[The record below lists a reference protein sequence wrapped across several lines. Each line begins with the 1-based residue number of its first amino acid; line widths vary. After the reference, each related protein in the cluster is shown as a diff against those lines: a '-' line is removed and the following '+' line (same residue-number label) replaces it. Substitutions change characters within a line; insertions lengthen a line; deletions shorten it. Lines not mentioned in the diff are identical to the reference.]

1 MTDRDETAA
10 PDFRAGVSLQQLPD
24 GGLLAGRVDS
34 DEVVLARR
42 GDEIFAIGAH
52 CTHYHGPLAEGLI
65 VGDTVRCPWHH
76 ACFSLRTGEALRA
89 PALDPVGCWRVERA
103 GDTVFV
109 RERLPAPL
117 PRPSARSRA
126 EPTSIVIV
134 GGGAAGLAAADML
147 RREGYGGAITMLSAD
162 EAPPCDRP
170 NLSKDFLAGTAE
182 ADWIPLRSP
191 EFYTE
196 QRIDLVLGAR
206 VASLDV
212 RGCRVDLVDG
222 RSYTFGRLLMATG
235 ATPVQLTF
243 PGEPAIPIHY
253 LRTFADSQAIIASLA
268 GATRVVVVGAS
279 FIGLEVAA
287 SLRTRG
293 LLVDVV
299 APDTVPLGRV
309 MGETVGGFIRKVH
322 EDHGVAFHLGATV
335 SRIDDRTVTL
345 SDGTKL
351 EADALVAG
359 VGVRPSIELA
369 EKAGLAVDRGVTV
382 NEYLETSA
390 PGVFAAGDIAR
401 WPDPHTGDRI
411 RVEHWVV
418 AQGQGQTAARNM
430 LGGREAYDALPFFWS
445 QHYDIRINYVGHAEA
460 WDDVAIDGSLD
471 ARDCTVTYNRAGRTV
486 AVATIGRD
494 LQSLEAERAMESG
507 GEGFTGR
514 QSPVGR

>member
-196 QRIDLVLGAR
+196 QRIDLVLGTASVAAR
-206 VASLDV
+206 CEFAIVDRNARKGTSPSDHAPV
-212 RGCRVDLVDG
+212 IVDL
-222 RSYTFGRLLMATG
+222 T
-235 ATPVQLTF
+235 
-243 PGEPAIPIHY
+243 
-253 LRTFADSQAIIASLA
+253 
-268 GATRVVVVGAS
+268 
-279 FIGLEVAA
+279 
-287 SLRTRG
+287 
-293 LLVDVV
+293 
-299 APDTVPLGRV
+299 
-309 MGETVGGFIRKVH
+309 
-322 EDHGVAFHLGATV
+322 
-335 SRIDDRTVTL
+335 
-345 SDGTKL
+345 
-351 EADALVAG
+351 
-359 VGVRPSIELA
+359 
-369 EKAGLAVDRGVTV
+369 
-382 NEYLETSA
+382 
-390 PGVFAAGDIAR
+390 
-401 WPDPHTGDRI
+401 
-411 RVEHWVV
+411 
-418 AQGQGQTAARNM
+418 
-430 LGGREAYDALPFFWS
+430 
-445 QHYDIRINYVGHAEA
+445 
-460 WDDVAIDGSLD
+460 
-471 ARDCTVTYNRAGRTV
+471 
-486 AVATIGRD
+486 
-494 LQSLEAERAMESG
+494 
-507 GEGFTGR
+507 
-514 QSPVGR
+514 